1 MKNYVKKSLALVLM
15 FVTLVSFSNK
25 KGSVS
30 NKKIN
35 NPTNLSFENVAEGST
50 LQIKDKDKY
59 IIYKEIIEIS
69 GKYSKNFD
77 MSNLPD
83 AEYFVELHMQDK
95 IVILPFSVKATVAT
109 LRKAESREIFKP
121 MVSVQGDSVIISRK
135 LMEEENLKI
144 EVYYEG
150 YDLAYSE
157 KIRDTKNL
165 RRIYDFT
172 GSQKGNYLIV
182 FTSKGR
188 IFTNNISI

>member
-1 MKNYVKKSLALVLM
+1 
-15 FVTLVSFSNK
+15 
-25 KGSVS
+25 
-30 NKKIN
+30 
-35 NPTNLSFENVAEGST
+35 
-50 LQIKDKDKY
+50 
-59 IIYKEIIEIS
+59 
-69 GKYSKNFD
+69 
-77 MSNLPD
+77 
-83 AEYFVELHMQDK
+83 
-95 IVILPFSVKATVAT
+95 
-109 LRKAESREIFKP
+109 
-121 MVSVQGDSVIISRK
+121 
-135 LMEEENLKI
+135 MEEENLKI